1 MTEANGQPP
10 SPARQTPWAL
20 IALIVV
26 GAALVAYFGMRTA
39 RSFAGLRGARPPLP
53 PPPGRGGPP
62 PRMTDVEAIRG
73 WMTIPFIARGYQ
85 VPESYLFEQLH
96 IPPQGNQRR
105 SLAGLNRIYAPGKP
119 NAIQLAVQDA
129 IRRYLAE
136 HPPTPEAG
144 SG

>member
-1 MTEANGQPP
+1 MNEANTPSS
-10 SPARQTPWAL
+10 SPARRPPWAL

-26 GAALVAYFGMRTA
+26 GAVLVAYFGMRTA

-53 PPPGRGGPP
+53 PLPGRGGPP

-73 WMTIPFIARGYQ
+73 WMTIPFIAKGFE
-85 VPESYLFEQLH
+85 VPEGYLFEQLH
-96 IPPQGNQRR
+96 IPPQGNQKK
-105 SLAGLNRIYAPGKP
+105 SLADLNRVYAPGQR
-119 NAIQLAVQDA
+119 NAIPQAVQDA

-144 SG
+144 GG